1 MPEVPFG
8 DLLNPHLKRAAF
20 EICPKANL
28 VMTMSQFQADVAR
41 ANLNLN
47 LNIAVLHRGVEAKAY
62 KRKTLSMP
70 IRFLHVSNY
79 QPVKDY
85 VTLINT
91 FSLLAQRI
99 DCELVIVGN
108 NYGNEVI
115 QLISSYQLNEK
126 IKLAG
131 AIPNEKMTELFDT
144 THILLHTSR
153 FEGLPMVALEA
164 MAHGVLICG
173 THVGVMADFSGKYCL
188 TVPPGDFN
196 ALADTV
202 TNIVKDEAR
211 YHELCEQAYAF
222 ILTRDLQWYADELEK
237 IYSKVIEK

>member
-1 MPEVPFG
+1 
-8 DLLNPHLKRAAF
+8 
-20 EICPKANL
+20 
-28 VMTMSQFQADVAR
+28 
-41 ANLNLN
+41 
-47 LNIAVLHRGVEAKAY
+47 
-62 KRKTLSMP
+62 
-70 IRFLHVSNY
+70 
-79 QPVKDY
+79 
-85 VTLINT
+85 
-91 FSLLAQRI
+91 
-99 DCELVIVGN
+99 
-108 NYGNEVI
+108 
-115 QLISSYQLNEK
+115 
-126 IKLAG
+126 
-131 AIPNEKMTELFDT
+131 
-144 THILLHTSR
+144 
-153 FEGLPMVALEA
+153 MVALEA

>member
-1 MPEVPFG
+1 
-8 DLLNPHLKRAAF
+8 
-20 EICPKANL
+20 
-28 VMTMSQFQADVAR
+28 
-41 ANLNLN
+41 
-47 LNIAVLHRGVEAKAY
+47 
-62 KRKTLSMP
+62 
-70 IRFLHVSNY
+70 
-79 QPVKDY
+79 
-85 VTLINT
+85 
-91 FSLLAQRI
+91 
-99 DCELVIVGN
+99 
-108 NYGNEVI
+108 
-115 QLISSYQLNEK
+115 
-126 IKLAG
+126 
-131 AIPNEKMTELFDT
+131 MTELFDT